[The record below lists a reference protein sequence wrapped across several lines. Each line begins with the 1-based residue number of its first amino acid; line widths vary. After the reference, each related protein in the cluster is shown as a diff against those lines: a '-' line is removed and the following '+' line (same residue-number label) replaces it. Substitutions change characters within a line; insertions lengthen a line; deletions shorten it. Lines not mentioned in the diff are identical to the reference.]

1 MDNGIKRVKK
11 PKSGFVILASF
22 SVIVTFVLMVT
33 ASAFADSNRD
43 RSGKHRNSSAK
54 RSCPPPC
61 RPAKNAKDI
70 RRHAACVARRARL
83 CR

>member
-1 MDNGIKRVKK
+1 MNNGIKRVKK
-11 PKSGFVILASF
+11 PGSGFAMMANF
-22 SVIVTFVLMVT
+22 SIIFAFVFMVMG
-33 ASAFADSNRD
+33 SAFADSNRD
-43 RSGKHRNSSAK
+43 RNGKNRNSSTK